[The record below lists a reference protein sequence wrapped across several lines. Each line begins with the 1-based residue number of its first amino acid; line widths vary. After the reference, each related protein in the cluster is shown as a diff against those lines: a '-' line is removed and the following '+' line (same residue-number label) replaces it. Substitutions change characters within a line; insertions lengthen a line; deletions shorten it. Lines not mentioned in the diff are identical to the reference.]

1 MKKILLVLE
10 YVRQGYVS
18 KDNNVDFWSSEEGKN
33 YFKYFKESGINKRN
47 IEVAYFYPQIPE
59 PKKVSNRGQ
68 VFSYKTP
75 PKKEWEPLLHK
86 LEEKIDAVQPDI
98 IIPTGALGNSY
109 FTGKSAV
116 KDVRGKPTEFE
127 RNKINYAVIPLYG
140 PTAILINANL
150 ANSMRSDVSL
160 IGSFLVEGE
169 KALEPK
175 IGEYEAVTTIERV
188 REIFNYIKT
197 DKPVTAW
204 DLETNTLEPNLKG
217 AKALVASLS
226 WEEGQGV
233 TIYLEHKETPFTK
246 EEIAETLSYL
256 KEVLADETII
266 KVTHNGKYDMHFLM
280 AVYNF
285 KTFKN
290 VRDTMVGYWL
300 TVTQEKEDSF
310 RLTDLTFYYTD
321 MGGYD
326 DALEDYK
333 KKYISEFKEKEK
345 ERVTQEKEEQ
355 KELKRAY
362 AKEHGVTQKVAT
374 ERLNLETPV
383 IRKLVNEVDGSNF
396 NYEWIPLDILYP
408 YASGDTDATLRIY
421 NKQMKVIEQNEK
433 WFYLM
438 TDFYPRLNA
447 SLATMQNNGLH
458 FDRQYLE
465 ESKQKYE
472 SELEKYSKLLQ
483 DDIHVQE
490 VVDDWQAMYE
500 RGLEEFQLPP
510 KERDQEI
517 AKWKNKYK
525 KKLEE
530 GFKPSSSND
539 KQYLLYYKLGIRPP
553 VEKTYL
559 TSGAQDK
566 NVNEDTVTWED
577 FKTNEETIQWI
588 MNNHP
593 EYEELCGTLLMWIK
607 ANTINN
613 SFVTKYLEMISREN
627 SDGFVHPSFNSTGT
641 ACVTGDTLIVTDK
654 GILPIETISDNREEG
669 TFSDVELN
677 VPTAKGVEKVGGF
690 YYSGVKDG
698 IKITLC
704 DGTEITTTPNHPL
717 MVNGSWGKAE
727 DITVSDSVT
736 LKYNTNMYGN
746 KTKIDYNVDKKLGN
760 KKYDDLKLPEYLT
773 TSLSE
778 WLGMLISDGSISDN
792 GYNNLV
798 QFSTGKKSV
807 SDRFLELSKEV
818 FNITFSVAERDNKV
832 PNYHA
837 NSKKLVNFLVEG
849 LGIHKYAVNK
859 SIPNIILETTKE
871 NQIAFIKG
879 LSLDSGVNGRG
890 GKELVFSSTS
900 KEMMRLLRAMLLNMG
915 IYSTTRVNKEYRKG
929 YNDTSLVIIKGYN
942 RYKYLEKVGFVEDN
956 KRENL
961 INNIN
966 KTPKHKYRNIEFNEE
981 EIYVKVKSVE
991 PVYDLPFYDLNV
1003 ENEHSFI
1010 GNGIINHNTS
1020 RLSSSNPN
1028 SQNLPS
1034 NPSDVERIDYKYPF
1048 KRAIN
1053 SRFENGLI
1061 VQADYSSLESHVLG
1075 LVAQDDE
1082 ITQGFIDGKDTH
1094 KETASIMFDIPYAD
1108 VDKVQRQSAKA
1119 ITFG

>member
-33 YFKYFKESGINKRN
+33 YFKYFKEVGISKRN

-86 LEEKIDAVQPDI
+86 LEEKIDEVQPDI

-175 IGEYEAVTTIERV
+175 IGKYEAVTTIERV

-326 DALEDYK
+326 DALEEYK

-345 ERVTQEKEEQ
+345 ERVAKEKEEQ

-383 IRKLVNEVDGSNF
+383 IRKLANEVDGSNF

-553 VEKTYL
+553 VEKAYL
-559 TSGAQDK
+559 TNGAQDR
-566 NVNEDTVTWED
+566 NVNDDTVTWED
-577 FKTNEETIQWI
+577 FKANEETIQWV
-588 MNNHP
+588 MDNHP
-593 EYEELCGTLLMWIK
+593 EYGELCGTLLMWTK

-613 SFVTKYLEMISREN
+613 TFVSKYLEMINREN
-627 SDGFVHPSFNSTGT
+627 SDGLIHGGFSPTGT

-677 VPTAKGVEKVGGF
+677 VPTAKGIEKVGGF

-717 MVNGSWGKAE
+717 MVNNFMKGSKHKNRGSRKFKEEYRHDNSWVKAE
-727 DITVSDSVT
+727 DIVPNESYILKKVNTQVYGDNVDIKYTESNEVFTNTKTDVT
-736 LKYNTNMYGN
+736 LPN
-746 KTKIDYNVDKKLGN
+746 K
-760 KKYDDLKLPEYLT
+760 LT
-773 TSLSE
+773 PSLSE
-778 WLGMLISDGSISDN
+778 WLGMYMADGTINKSN
-792 GYNNLV
+792 GSYNVILSSNTKEV
-798 QFSTGKKSV
+798 T
-807 SDRFLELSKEV
+807 DRFTKLSKELFNVESNFREGSKERASSVRVSSVKLGRYLEEV
-818 FNITFSVAERDNKV
+818 FNLPKGSKNKTV
-832 PNYHA
+832 PNMI
-837 NSKKLVNFLVEG
+837 
-849 LGIHKYAVNK
+849 LG
-859 SIPNIILETTKE
+859 STKE
-871 NQIAFIKG
+871 NQQAFIKG
-879 LSLDSGVNGRG
+879 LSLDSSVQ
-890 GKELVFSSTS
+890 KKDYPSIYFSSIS
-900 KEMMRLLRAMLLNMG
+900 KDMMDKLSIMLNNMG
-915 IYSTTRVNKEYRKG
+915 IYNRRAKRKV
-929 YNDTSLVIIKGYN
+929 YSFEYN
-942 RYKYLEKVGFVEDN
+942 RSETFEVLITGIDSNTYLNEIGFVQGEKERILVYKINATSELSNRFMGALLERDI
-956 KRENL
+956 NL
-961 INNIN
+961 A
-966 KTPKHKYRNIEFNEE
+966 
-981 EIYVKVKSVE
+981 YVKVKSVE

-1028 SQNLPS
+1028 LQNLPS

-1048 KRAIN
+1048 KRGIN
-1053 SRFENGLI
+1053 SRFENGVIL
-1061 VQADYSSLESHVLG
+1061 QADYSSLN
-1075 LVAQDDE
+1075 
-1082 ITQGFIDGKDTH
+1082 K
-1094 KETASIMFDIPYAD
+1094 
-1108 VDKVQRQSAKA
+1108 
-1119 ITFG
+1119 